1 MGNIKIDNLSFSY
14 GTHNVLTG
22 VNFHLFSGKSLS
34 IIGHGGC
41 GKTTLLKILN
51 GDLKYEGTLEIEG
64 TISVVFRDTKF
75 KNKKVIDE
83 IKYYFDEFAKSYS
96 DIEEFKE
103 EIKLYFGMDKI
114 FEKDINS
121 LDKKDK
127 SLLRIILG
135 SIANDDYIAID
146 DLFIDLDY
154 KTKILLLNFLESHDI
169 TLINVTSDMED
180 VLYTDC
186 LLCLYNGKSAID
198 GETLSVLENEKIIKR
213 LGFNLPLMYDLSI
226 QLGLYGLIDKIYLNK
241 EEMVKNL
248 WK

>member
-14 GTHNVLTG
+14 GTYNVLTG

-127 SLLRIILG
+127 SLLRIVLG

>member
-14 GTHNVLTG
+14 GTQNVLSG

-51 GDLKYEGTLEIEG
+51 GDLKYDGSLEIDG
-64 TISVVFRDTKF
+64 TISTVFRDTKF

-83 IKYYFDEFAKSYS
+83 IKYYFDEYAKSYS

-103 EIKLYFGMDKI
+103 EVKLYFGMDKI
-114 FEKDINS
+114 FDNDIAS

-135 SIANDDYIAID
+135 SIANDEYLAID

-186 LLCLYNGKSAID
+186 LLCLYDGKSAID
-198 GETLSVLENEKIIKR
+198 GETLSVLENEKILKR

-226 QLGLYGLIDKIYLNK
+226 QLGLYGLIDKVYLNK
-241 EEMVKNL
+241 EEMVRDL